1 MSLSKT
7 SLPRAGSLK
16 ELIARDI
23 TGVFMNVNDF
33 CDNLNIQIG
42 RKKFNVIG
50 SLQSNT
56 VTNNSGNSSPL
67 QSDAW
72 TLYIKYPLL
81 DDLDATQPE
90 LLSAGQRIIITNREQ
105 PDVAMSFTIVSVSD
119 EMGLARV
126 NLNCN
131 TGR

>member
-1 MSLSKT
+1 M
-7 SLPRAGSLK
+7 SLK

-72 TLYIKYPLL
+72 VLYIKYPLL
-81 DDLDATQPE
+81 DDLEAE
-90 LLSAGQRIIITNREQ
+90 NILSTGQRIIVSNGENIK
-105 PDVAMSFTIVSVSD
+105 DMAFTIVSVSD
-119 EMGLARV
+119 EMGLATIQ
-126 NLNCN
+126 LSTS

>member
-1 MSLSKT
+1 M
-7 SLPRAGSLK
+7 SLK

-23 TGVFMNVNDF
+23 TGIFMNVNDF
-33 CDNLNIQIG
+33 CDNLSIQIG

-72 TLYIKYPLL
+72 VLYIKYPLL
-81 DDLDATQPE
+81 DDLDSDNI
-90 LLSAGQRIIITNREQ
+90 LSAGQRIIISNNENIK
-105 PDVAMSFTIVSVSD
+105 DMAFTIVSVSD
-119 EMGLARV
+119 EMGLATIQ
-126 NLNCN
+126 LSTS

>member
-1 MSLSKT
+1 M
-7 SLPRAGSLK
+7 SLK

-23 TGVFMNVNDF
+23 TGIFMNVNDF

-56 VTNNSGNSSPL
+56 VTNNSGNSNPL
-67 QSDAW
+67 QSDTW
-72 TLYIKYPLL
+72 VLYIKYPLL
-81 DDLDATQPE
+81 DDLDNDNI
-90 LLSAGQRIIITNREQ
+90 LSTGQRIIISNNSNIK
-105 PDVAMSFTIVSVSD
+105 DMAFTIVSVSD
-119 EMGLARV
+119 EMGLATIQ
-126 NLNCN
+126 LSAS

>member
-1 MSLSKT
+1 M
-7 SLPRAGSLK
+7 SLK

-23 TGVFMNVNDF
+23 TNIFMNVNDF
-33 CDNLNIQIG
+33 CDNLTLQIG

-72 TLYIKYPLL
+72 VLYIKYPLL
-81 DDLDATQPE
+81 DDIDNDNI
-90 LLSAGQRIIITNREQ
+90 LSAGQRIIISNNENIK
-105 PDVAMSFTIVSVSD
+105 DMAFTIVSVSD
-119 EMGLARV
+119 ECGIATI
-126 NLNCN
+126 NLTN
-131 TGR
+131 TNGR

>member
-1 MSLSKT
+1 M
-7 SLPRAGSLK
+7 SLK

-42 RKKFNVIG
+42 RKKYNVIG

-72 TLYIKYPLL
+72 VLYIKYPLL
-81 DDLDATQPE
+81 DDLNNE
-90 LLSAGQRIIITNREQ
+90 NILSAGQRIIIINREQ

-119 EMGLARV
+119 EMGLATIQLS
-126 NLNCN
+126 NAS
-131 TGR
+131 GR

>member
-1 MSLSKT
+1 M
-7 SLPRAGSLK
+7 SLK

-23 TGVFMNVNDF
+23 TGIFMNVSDF

-81 DDLDATQPE
+81 DDLETAQPE
-90 LLSAGQRIIITNREQ
+90 LLSAGQRIIITNKEQ

-119 EMGLARV
+119 EMGLATIQLS
-126 NLNCN
+126 NAS
-131 TGR
+131 GR

>member
-1 MSLSKT
+1 M
-7 SLPRAGSLK
+7 SLK

-23 TGVFMNVNDF
+23 TGIFMNVNDF
-33 CDNLNIQIG
+33 CDNLSLQIG

-67 QSDAW
+67 QSDTW
-72 TLYIKYPLL
+72 VLYIKYPLI
-81 DDLDATQPE
+81 DDLDAE
-90 LLSAGQRIIITNREQ
+90 NILSAGQRIIITNREQ

-119 EMGLARV
+119 EMGLATIQLS
-126 NLNCN
+126 NAS
-131 TGR
+131 GR

>member
-1 MSLSKT
+1 M
-7 SLPRAGSLK
+7 SLK

-23 TGVFMNVNDF
+23 TGIFMNVNDF

-67 QSDAW
+67 QSDTW
-72 TLYIKYPLL
+72 TLYIKYPLI
-81 DDLDATQPE
+81 DDIDTE
-90 LLSAGQRIIITNREQ
+90 NILSAGQRIIISNDEKSLAGANNIK
-105 PDVAMSFTIVSVSD
+105 DMAFTIVSVSD
-119 EMGLARV
+119 EMGLATV
-126 NLNCN
+126 QLSNNS
-131 TGR
+131 GR

>member
-1 MSLSKT
+1 M
-7 SLPRAGSLK
+7 SLK

-23 TGVFMNVNDF
+23 TGIFMNVNDF

-67 QSDAW
+67 QSDTW
-72 TLYIKYPLL
+72 VLYIKYPLL
-81 DDLDATQPE
+81 NDLTDDSNI
-90 LLSAGQRIIITNREQ
+90 LSAGQRIIISNNENIK
-105 PDVAMSFTIVSVSD
+105 DMSFTIVSVSD
-119 EMGLARV
+119 EMGLATIQLS
-126 NLNCN
+126 NNS
-131 TGR
+131 GR

>member
-1 MSLSKT
+1 M
-7 SLPRAGSLK
+7 SLK

-23 TGVFMNVNDF
+23 TGIFMNVNDF

-72 TLYIKYPLL
+72 VLYIKYPLL
-81 DDLDATQPE
+81 DDLTDDSNIF
-90 LLSAGQRIIITNREQ
+90 SAGQRIIISNNENIK
-105 PDVAMSFTIVSVSD
+105 DMAFTIVSVSD
-119 EMGLARV
+119 EMGLATIQ
-126 NLNCN
+126 LSTS

>member
-1 MSLSKT
+1 M
-7 SLPRAGSLK
+7 SLK

-23 TGVFMNVNDF
+23 TGIFMNVNDF

-81 DDLDATQPE
+81 DDIDATQPE
-90 LLSAGQRIIITNREQ
+90 LLSAGQRMIITNREK

-119 EMGLARV
+119 EMGLAQIQ
-126 NLNCN
+126 LSTA

>member
-1 MSLSKT
+1 M
-7 SLPRAGSLK
+7 SLK

-23 TGVFMNVNDF
+23 TGIFMNVNDF

-72 TLYIKYPLL
+72 VLYIKYTLL
-81 DDLDATQPE
+81 DDLDSDNI
-90 LLSAGQRIIITNREQ
+90 LSAGQRIIISSKDSNIK
-105 PDVAMSFTIVSVSD
+105 DMAFTIVSVSD
-119 EMGLARV
+119 EMGLATI
-126 NLNCN
+126 NLTNN
-131 TGR
+131 SGR

>member
-1 MSLSKT
+1 M
-7 SLPRAGSLK
+7 SLK

-72 TLYIKYPLL
+72 VLYIKYPLI
-81 DDLDATQPE
+81 DDLEAE
-90 LLSAGQRIIITNREQ
+90 NILSAGQRIIISS
-105 PDVAMSFTIVSVSD
+105 PDSNIKDMAFTIVSVSD
-119 EMGLARV
+119 EMGMATI
-126 NLNCN
+126 NLTNN
-131 TGR
+131 SGR

>member
-1 MSLSKT
+1 M
-7 SLPRAGSLK
+7 SLK

-23 TGVFMNVNDF
+23 TGIFMNVNDF

-67 QSDAW
+67 QSDTW
-72 TLYIKYPLL
+72 VLYIKYPLL
-81 DDLDATQPE
+81 DDLEAE
-90 LLSAGQRIIITNREQ
+90 NILSAGQRIIITNREQ

-119 EMGLARV
+119 EMGLATIQ
-126 NLNCN
+126 LSTS

>member
-1 MSLSKT
+1 M
-7 SLPRAGSLK
+7 SLK

-23 TGVFMNVNDF
+23 TGIFMNVNDF

-72 TLYIKYPLL
+72 VLYIKYPLI
-81 DDLDATQPE
+81 DDLDAE
-90 LLSAGQRIIITNREQ
+90 NILSAGQRIIISSPESNIK
-105 PDVAMSFTIVSVSD
+105 DMAFTIVSVSD
-119 EMGLARV
+119 ELGLATV
-126 NLNCN
+126 QLSNNN
-131 TGR
+131 GR

>member
-1 MSLSKT
+1 M
-7 SLPRAGSLK
+7 SLK

-23 TGVFMNVNDF
+23 TGIFMNVNDF

-42 RKKFNVIG
+42 RNKFNVIG

-72 TLYIKYPLL
+72 VLYIKYPLI
-81 DDLDATQPE
+81 DDLDTNNI
-90 LLSAGQRIIITNREQ
+90 LSAGQRIIISNN
-105 PDVAMSFTIVSVSD
+105 DNIKDMAFTIVSVSD
-119 EMGLARV
+119 EMGLATV
-126 NLNCN
+126 QLSTS

>member
-1 MSLSKT
+1 M
-7 SLPRAGSLK
+7 SLK

-23 TGVFMNVNDF
+23 TGIFMNVSDF

-50 SLQSNT
+50 SLQYNT

-72 TLYIKYPLL
+72 ILYIKYPLL
-81 DDLDATQPE
+81 DDLDAE
-90 LLSAGQRIIITNREQ
+90 NILSAGQRIIISSKDSNIK
-105 PDVAMSFTIVSVSD
+105 DMAFTIVSVSD
-119 EMGLARV
+119 ECGIATI
-126 NLNCN
+126 NLTNN
-131 TGR
+131 SGR

>member
-1 MSLSKT
+1 M
-7 SLPRAGSLK
+7 SLK

-23 TGVFMNVNDF
+23 TSIFMNVNDF

-67 QSDAW
+67 QSDTW
-72 TLYIKYPLL
+72 VLYIKYPLL
-81 DDLDATQPE
+81 DDLDAE
-90 LLSAGQRIIITNREQ
+90 NILSSGQRIIIINREQ

-119 EMGLARV
+119 EMGLATIQ
-126 NLNCN
+126 LSN
-131 TGR
+131 TSGR

>member
-1 MSLSKT
+1 MKDNLM
-7 SLPRAGSLK
+7 SLK

-23 TGVFMNVNDF
+23 TGIFMNVNDF

-67 QSDAW
+67 QSDTW
-72 TLYIKYPLL
+72 VLYIKYPLI
-81 DDLDATQPE
+81 DDLTSEDSNI
-90 LLSAGQRIIITNREQ
+90 LSAGQRIIISNNENIK
-105 PDVAMSFTIVSVSD
+105 DMAFTIVSVSD
-119 EMGLARV
+119 EMGIATI
-126 NLNCN
+126 NLTNAN
-131 TGR
+131 GR

>member
-1 MSLSKT
+1 M
-7 SLPRAGSLK
+7 SLK

-23 TGVFMNVNDF
+23 TGIFMNVNDF

-72 TLYIKYPLL
+72 VLYIKYPLL
-81 DDLDATQPE
+81 GDLDSDNI
-90 LLSAGQRIIITNREQ
+90 LSAGQRIIISNNENIK
-105 PDVAMSFTIVSVSD
+105 DMAFTIVSVSD
-119 EMGLARV
+119 EMGLATIQ
-126 NLNCN
+126 LSTS

>member
-1 MSLSKT
+1 M
-7 SLPRAGSLK
+7 SLK

-23 TGVFMNVNDF
+23 TGIFMNVNDF
-33 CDNLNIQIG
+33 CDNLNLQIG

-72 TLYIKYPLL
+72 VLYIKYPLL
-81 DDLDATQPE
+81 DDLTEDSNI
-90 LLSAGQRIIITNREQ
+90 LSAGQRIIITNREQ

-119 EMGLARV
+119 EMGLATI
-126 NLNCN
+126 NLTNN
-131 TGR
+131 SGR

>member
-1 MSLSKT
+1 M
-7 SLPRAGSLK
+7 SLK

-23 TGVFMNVNDF
+23 TGIFMNVNDF

-72 TLYIKYPLL
+72 VLYIKYPLL
-81 DDLDATQPE
+81 DDLDSDNI
-90 LLSAGQRIIITNREQ
+90 LSAGQRIIISNNENIK
-105 PDVAMSFTIVSVSD
+105 DMAFTIVSVSD
-119 EMGLARV
+119 EMGLATIQ
-126 NLNCN
+126 LSTS

>member
-1 MSLSKT
+1 M
-7 SLPRAGSLK
+7 SLK

-23 TGVFMNVNDF
+23 TDIFMNVNDF
-33 CDNLNIQIG
+33 CDNLTLQIG

-67 QSDAW
+67 QSDTW
-72 TLYIKYPLL
+72 VLYVKYPLL
-81 DDLDATQPE
+81 DDLDAE
-90 LLSAGQRIIITNREQ
+90 NILSTGQRIVISS
-105 PDVAMSFTIVSVSD
+105 PDSNIKDMAFTIVSVSD
-119 EMGLARV
+119 EMGLATV
-126 NLNCN
+126 QLSSA

>member
-1 MSLSKT
+1 MSSSKR

-23 TGVFMNVNDF
+23 TGIFMNVNDF
-33 CDNLNIQIG
+33 CDNLSLQIG

-72 TLYIKYPLL
+72 VLYIKYPLI
-81 DDLDATQPE
+81 DDLEADNI
-90 LLSAGQRIIITNREQ
+90 LSAGQRIIITNREQ

-119 EMGLARV
+119 EMGLATIQLS
-126 NLNCN
+126 NAS
-131 TGR
+131 GR

>member
-1 MSLSKT
+1 M
-7 SLPRAGSLK
+7 SLK

-23 TGVFMNVNDF
+23 TGIFMNVNDF

-42 RKKFNVIG
+42 RKKYNVIG

-56 VTNNSGNSSPL
+56 VTNNSGNSNPL
-67 QSDAW
+67 QSDTW
-72 TLYIKYPLL
+72 VLYIKYPLL
-81 DDLDATQPE
+81 DDLDSDNI
-90 LLSAGQRIIITNREQ
+90 LSAGQRIIITNREQ

-131 TGR
+131 AGR

>member
-1 MSLSKT
+1 M
-7 SLPRAGSLK
+7 SLK

-23 TGVFMNVNDF
+23 TNIFMNTNDF
-33 CDNLNIQIG
+33 CDNLVLQIG
-42 RKKFNVIG
+42 RQKFNIIG

-67 QSDAW
+67 QNDAW

-81 DDLDATQPE
+81 EDIDSCI
-90 LLSAGQRIIITNREQ
+90 LSAGQRVTISSGSKS
-105 PDVAMSFTIVSVSD
+105 VSFTIVSVSD
-119 EMGLARV
+119 EMGLATV
-126 NLNCN
+126 QLSTN

>member
-1 MSLSKT
+1 M
-7 SLPRAGSLK
+7 SLK

-23 TGVFMNVNDF
+23 TGIFMNVSDF

-67 QSDAW
+67 QSDTW
-72 TLYIKYPLL
+72 VLYIKYPLL
-81 DDLDATQPE
+81 DDLDNDNI
-90 LLSAGQRIIITNREQ
+90 LSAGQRIIISSKDSNIK
-105 PDVAMSFTIVSVSD
+105 DMAFTIVSVSD

>member
-1 MSLSKT
+1 M
-7 SLPRAGSLK
+7 SLK

-23 TGVFMNVNDF
+23 TGIFMNVNDF

-72 TLYIKYPLL
+72 VLYIKYPLI
-81 DDLDATQPE
+81 DE
-90 LLSAGQRIIITNREQ
+90 LEAENILSAGQRIIISNGNNIK
-105 PDVAMSFTIVSVSD
+105 DMAFTIVSVSD
-119 EMGLARV
+119 EMGLATIQLS
-126 NLNCN
+126 NNS
-131 TGR
+131 GR

>member
-1 MSLSKT
+1 M
-7 SLPRAGSLK
+7 SLK

-33 CDNLNIQIG
+33 CDNLTLQIG

-81 DDLDATQPE
+81 DDLNNE
-90 LLSAGQRIIITNREQ
+90 NILSSGQRIIITNREQ

-119 EMGLARV
+119 ELGLATIQLS
-126 NLNCN
+126 NAS
-131 TGR
+131 GR

>member
-1 MSLSKT
+1 M
-7 SLPRAGSLK
+7 SLK

-23 TGVFMNVNDF
+23 TGIFMNVNDF

-72 TLYIKYPLL
+72 VLYIKYPLI
-81 DDLDATQPE
+81 DDLDNDNI
-90 LLSAGQRIIITNREQ
+90 LSTGQRIIISSPESNIK
-105 PDVAMSFTIVSVSD
+105 DMAFTIVSVSD
-119 EMGLARV
+119 EMGLATIQ
-126 NLNCN
+126 LSTS

>member
-1 MSLSKT
+1 M
-7 SLPRAGSLK
+7 SLK

-23 TGVFMNVNDF
+23 TGIFMNVNDF
-33 CDNLNIQIG
+33 CDNLTLQIG

-81 DDLDATQPE
+81 DDLEATQPE

-126 NLNCN
+126 NLNSN